1 MLAIENIRKCQTF
14 YSSIVFLRK
23 ILNTYPQDTMVKTKT
38 SSTPVITIS
47 LVLQEIFKKSDL
59 FDLILVNLKNY
70 LK

>member
-1 MLAIENIRKCQTF
+1 
-14 YSSIVFLRK
+14 
-23 ILNTYPQDTMVKTKT
+23 MVKTKT

-47 LVLQEIFKKSDL
+47 LVLQEIFKKNDL